1 MKRESLTMATVGFIS
16 VFYGTTHYLETQRFD
31 VMSLVMGTLSVL
43 YFVSLGFKQEQE
55 DDSNR

>member
-1 MKRESLTMATVGFIS
+1 MALVGIIGG
-16 VFYGTTHYLETQRFD
+16 VHGINKYLQNEHIEL
-31 VMSLVMGTLSVL
+31 MSLVFVALSVL